1 MKKHKHHVKPVHKG
15 GTDTPENLVDLDF
28 IEHAKIHAE
37 RFLAGEDE
45 FFDNRHTGWPYL
57 PEDLRS
63 KVLKKQGEKTR
74 EMNLRK
80 AEEGTH
86 PFQTEEFRKENS
98 KRTRERNLELSF
110 KDMHPAQIASRE
122 GRHPWQTEDYR
133 DKARVRMI
141 NLNKDKIEKGEPSYS
156 QTQEGKEAIGRRQVQ
171 LIKEGNHFFGSEEH
185 KAQARLKTT
194 ERNKANKGAKHWVNS
209 RGERKFQKES
219 PGPEWQNGQKWKD

>member
-1 MKKHKHHVKPVHKG
+1 VKPVHKG

-98 KRTRERNLELSF
+98 KRTRERNLELSS

-122 GRHPWQTEDYR
+122 GRHPWQTEDSR

-141 NLNKDKIEKGEPSYS
+141 NLNKDKIEKLVELQYLSYS
-156 QTQEGKEAIGRRQVQ
+156 QIDDKFAIQ
-171 LIKEGNHFFGSEEH
+171 LALIMMAEDTLNQIINAFSEE
-185 KAQARLKTT
+185 K
-194 ERNKANKGAKHWVNS
+194 V
-209 RGERKFQKES
+209 
-219 PGPEWQNGQKWKD
+219 DV